1 MKIQEILTE
10 AHHGVL
16 MTLPF
21 GPWQVQID
29 SHAYATIP
37 HRGIPLES
45 FVGIVSY
52 MCSLPDVLPTIPV
65 GKGAY
70 FQDTNTAISIYVTR
84 VADDTVRV
92 ETVLDR
98 TMKPKQP
105 LFRRPV
111 PHWSPNPAKK
121 RVTDKT
127 MQAIQKTTQQRGR
140 DAVAQDAE
148 LIQPLTVMNRAQRR
162 EFEKKL
168 RRSK

>member
-1 MKIQEILTE
+1 MRINEILTE
-10 AHHGVL
+10 AHHGIL

-21 GPWQVQID
+21 GPWKVQLD

-37 HRGIPLES
+37 YRKIPLES
-45 FVGIVSY
+45 FIGIVSY
-52 MCSLPDVLPTIPV
+52 MCSLPDVLPTIPI

-84 VADDTVRV
+84 VAENVVRV

-111 PHWSPNPAKK
+111 PHWEPEPGVK
-121 RVTDKT
+121 RTDPKV
-127 MQAIQKTTQQRGR
+127 MQAMQKLAQERGR

-148 LIQPLTVMNRAQRR
+148 LIQPLTMMNRAQRR